1 MTTLDRLRAA
11 LSDRYALER
20 ELGAGG
26 MATVYLARDLKHDRQ
41 VALKVL
47 RPELAAVIGAERF
60 LSEIKTTA
68 NLQHPHILP
77 LFDSGTADGTVFY
90 AMPFV
95 EGESLRD
102 RIQREKQL
110 PVADA
115 LRIATEVASALDYA
129 HRKGIVHRDIKPE
142 NILLHDGQALVADFG
157 IALAASRSEGG
168 SRLTETGMSL
178 GTPYY
183 MSPEQAMGER
193 EIDGR
198 TDIYALGC
206 VLYEMLT
213 GEPPFTGPTA
223 QAIVARVMTESPRG
237 ISIQRHTVPPHV
249 EQAIVRALEKLPA
262 DRFATA
268 ADFTTALTTPGSGT
282 ASGTGPSALP
292 RVRRRQRAVLL
303 AAGAGLLVTGALLGA
318 LVHRGNAPD
327 PSVTRL
333 TMLLPDTLGILPIA
347 THRLAI
353 SPDGRRIAWIGGP
366 GGQPGIVVRDFDQ
379 ADARYLAGT
388 EGANAP
394 FFSPDAATIGF
405 FTGRG
410 GSGSLKTIPA
420 TGGAVQTVVARGA
433 EPWGGDWS
441 ADGMIYY
448 TGTESRIFKVP
459 ATGGA
464 VTPVTTIDS
473 TQPGVTEHDF
483 VDVLP
488 NGKGAVMQ
496 LWKGSVGSN
505 EIGVVSF
512 ETGRVTSL
520 ATGTYP
526 RYLATGHVLFGT
538 SDGRLH
544 LLPFDQDRLEATG
557 QPTVVLEGVPVD
569 GFTGTLQ
576 FAISDNGTFIHQT
589 REGMGRFVPSW
600 VSRDGSATVIDST
613 WEVAGLEGIALSPD
627 GSRVAVTQSATDG
640 SQIWVK
646 TLPQGPFT
654 RLTFAGPDSDRPAWS
669 PDGREVGFLSR
680 AQSTP
685 REAWAQR
692 ADGSGN
698 ARIVA
703 FHAEGMDE
711 FDWSRDGGWFIGR
724 TFGSGA
730 GSRRILAREAGP
742 DTTMRVLIE
751 GPGDLYAPSLSPDS
765 RWLAYVSDES
775 GRAEVYVRPFPD
787 VETARWQVSVDGGL
801 EPLWSRTGDELFYRT
816 ERGEMMA
823 VRVTADE
830 AFASQSPVTLFNDPT
845 ALTSP
850 YHRQYDVAADGR
862 FLMIRSLAGNSSQLK
877 VVFNWF
883 TEIRERFGGR

>member
-1 MTTLDRLRAA
+1 VTILERLRAA
-11 LSDRYALER
+11 LSDRYSIER

-77 LFDSGTADGTVFY
+77 LFDSGAADGTVFY

-115 LRIATEVASALDYA
+115 IRIATEVASALDYA

-206 VLYEMLT
+206 VLYEMLL

-237 ISIQRHTVPPHV
+237 VAIQRHTVPPHV

-268 ADFTTALTTPGSGT
+268 AEFATALHTPGFAT
-282 ASGTGPSALP
+282 ASSAGIPAP
-292 RVRRRQRAVLL
+292 RARRRQAAVLL
-303 AAGAGLLVTGALLGA
+303 VAGAGLLVTGALAGTLF
-318 LVHRGNAPD
+318 RPDDSPDAP
-327 PSVTRL
+327 VTRL

-353 SPDGRRIAWIGGP
+353 SPDGRRMAWIGGP
-366 GGQPGIVVRDFDQ
+366 GSQPGLVVRDLGQ

-394 FFSPDAATIGF
+394 FFSPDGATIGF
-405 FTGRG
+405 FIGRG

-420 TGGAVQTVVARGA
+420 AGGAVQTVVARGA

-441 ADGMIYY
+441 GDGMIYY
-448 TGTESRIFKVP
+448 TGTGSRIFKVP

-464 VTPVTTIDS
+464 VTPVSTIDS

-496 LWKGSVGSN
+496 LWKGGVGIN

-512 ETGRVTSL
+512 ATGRVTSV
-520 ATGTYP
+520 ASGTYP
-526 RYLATGHVLFGT
+526 RYLTTGHVLFGT
-538 SDGRLH
+538 VDGRLH

-557 QPTVVLEGVPVD
+557 QPAVVLEGVPVD
-569 GFTGTLQ
+569 GFTGTMQ
-576 FAISDNGTFIHQT
+576 FAVSDNGTLIYQT
-589 REGMGRFVPSW
+589 REGMGRFLPSW
-600 VSRDGSATVIDST
+600 VARDGSPTVIDST
-613 WEVAGLEGIALSPD
+613 WEVSGLEGIALSPD
-627 GSRVAVTQSATDG
+627 GSRVAVTQSASDG

-646 TLPQGPFT
+646 TLPGGPFT

-669 PDGREVGFLSR
+669 PEGRDVGFLSR
-680 AQSTP
+680 VDSIP
-685 REAWAQR
+685 RAAWAQR

-703 FHAEGMDE
+703 RFPGGMDE
-711 FDWSRDGGWFIGR
+711 VSWSRDGRWFIGR

-730 GSRRILAREAGP
+730 GTRRILVREAGA
-742 DTTMRVLIE
+742 DTTMRVLLE
-751 GPGDLYAPSLSPDS
+751 GPKDLYAPSLSPDS

-775 GRAEVYVRPFPD
+775 GRAEVYVRPFPE
-787 VETARWQVSVDGGL
+787 VQTARWQVSVDGGL
-801 EPLWSRTGDELFYRT
+801 EPLWSHAGDELFYRT

-823 VRVTADE
+823 VRVTAE
-830 AFASQSPVTLFNDPT
+830 RAFASQSPVTLFNDPT

-850 YHRQYDVAADGR
+850 YHRQYDVAPDGR

-877 VVFNWF
+877 DVFTSY
-883 TEIRERFGGR
+883 TEIRERFGAR

>member
-1 MTTLDRLRAA
+1 MNFDSLGTA
-11 LSDRYALER
+11 LADRYTLER

-26 MATVYLARDLKHDRQ
+26 MATVYLAHDLKHDRQ

-110 PVADA
+110 PVAEA
-115 LRIATEVASALDYA
+115 VRIATEVASALDYA

-168 SRLTETGMSL
+168 NRLTETGMSL

-237 ISIQRHTVPPHV
+237 VSIQRRTVPPHV
-249 EQAIVRALEKLPA
+249 EQAIVMALEKLPA

-268 ADFTTALTTPGSGT
+268 ADFTTALTTPGFAT
-282 ASGTGPSALP
+282 ASTAGATILP
-292 RVRRRQRAVLL
+292 RARRRRAAVLL
-303 AAGAGLLVTGALLGA
+303 AAGAGLLVAGALLGA
-318 LVHRGNAPD
+318 VLRRGDAPD

-347 THRLAI
+347 TLRLAI
-353 SPDGRRIAWIGGP
+353 APAGRRIAWIGGP
-366 GGQPGIVVRDFDQ
+366 GGQPGLVVLDLGQ
-379 ADARYLAGT
+379 ADPRYLPGT

-394 FFSPDAATIGF
+394 FFSPDGATIGF
-405 FTGRG
+405 FVGRG
-410 GSGSLKTIPA
+410 GSGSLKTVPA
-420 TGGAVQTVVARGA
+420 TGGSVQTVVARGS

-448 TGTESRIFKVP
+448 TGSSASIFKVP
-459 ATGGA
+459 AIGGEA
-464 VTPVTTIDS
+464 TRVSTIDS

-488 NGKGAVMQ
+488 NGKGAVLQ
-496 LWKGSVGSN
+496 LWKGGVGSN

-526 RYLATGHVLFGT
+526 RYLRTGHILFGT

-557 QPTVVLEGVPVD
+557 QPAVILEGVPVD
-569 GFTGTLQ
+569 GFTGSLQ
-576 FAISDNGTFIHQT
+576 FAVSDNGTLIHQT
-589 REGMGRFVPSW
+589 REGMGRYLPSW
-600 VSRDGSATVIDST
+600 IGRDGSATVIDST
-613 WEVAGLEGIALSPD
+613 WEVSALEGIALSPD
-627 GSRVAVTQSATDG
+627 ASRVAVTQSATDG
-640 SQIWVK
+640 SQIWIK
-646 TLPQGPFT
+646 TLPHGPFT

-669 PDGREVGFLSR
+669 PDGREISFLSR
-680 AQSTP
+680 VNTSP
-685 REAWAQR
+685 RQAWVQR

-698 ARIVA
+698 ARIVGY
-703 FHAEGMDE
+703 FPVGMDE
-711 FDWSRDGGWFIGR
+711 FEWSRDGRWFLGR
-724 TFGSGA
+724 TFGSGV
-730 GSRRILAREAGP
+730 GSRRLLVRETGP

-775 GRAEVYVRPFPD
+775 GRGLRETLPRRGNRPMAG
-787 VETARWQVSVDGGL
+787 VGGGRIGTPL
-801 EPLWSRTGDELFYRT
+801 EPDRR
-816 ERGEMMA
+816 
-823 VRVTADE
+823 
-830 AFASQSPVTLFNDPT
+830 
-845 ALTSP
+845 
-850 YHRQYDVAADGR
+850 
-862 FLMIRSLAGNSSQLK
+862 
-877 VVFNWF
+877 
-883 TEIRERFGGR
+883 